1 VGTDSIELRAILVAM
16 ALRNEANAIALEE
29 ITTNLSKKAK
39 RPVQLVIASL
49 QGDAEN
55 LRALSA
61 SLKDLQRLGS
71 EGAEKLS
78 TLYEGYLDTVSTPAT
93 EDDLIVEVFR
103 LTRALLRTQ
112 ECRIERI
119 ADLLGLK
126 TRTLQRRLAARGYEF
141 EEIIDLV
148 RRRQAEKLLRDSDLT
163 IQEISVLLGY
173 RRATSFGRAHRRWF
187 GSSPVEHRSRYLHV
201 RTYE

>member
-1 VGTDSIELRAILVAM
+1 MGKDSIELRAILVAM
-16 ALRNEANAIALEE
+16 ALRNEANAAALEE
-29 ITTNLSKKAK
+29 ITTKLSKKVK

-49 QGDAEN
+49 QDDAES

-78 TLYEGYLDTVSTPAT
+78 NLYDGYLDTTSILAT

-119 ADLLGLK
+119 ADLLGLN
-126 TRTLQRRLAARGYEF
+126 TRTLQRRLAVRGFEF
-141 EEIIDLV
+141 EEITDLV
-148 RRRQAEKLLRDSDLT
+148 RRRQAEQLLRNSDLS
-163 IQEISVLLGY
+163 IQEIAVLLGY

-187 GSSPVEHRSRYLHV
+187 GISPVEHRSRFLHV
-201 RTYE
+201 RT